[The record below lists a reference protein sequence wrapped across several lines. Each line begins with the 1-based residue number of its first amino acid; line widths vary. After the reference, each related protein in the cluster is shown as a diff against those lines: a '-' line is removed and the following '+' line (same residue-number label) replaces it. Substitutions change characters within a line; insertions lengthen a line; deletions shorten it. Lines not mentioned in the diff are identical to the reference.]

1 MSEQQ
6 ECNGE
11 LYPFAT
17 IGARTERSGCVTS
30 GSVLQ
35 ICGLPVTCVGDI
47 VMYSDVSEPVVMDGA
62 GIALVYS
69 GNPVALVGSSLSNGG
84 RIVSAIWSERG
95 IFVDEDQEIEVL
107 FDVDYVP
114 ESHKPSARLAVAGA
128 TTPRGGVLTDATGTY
143 EVQEMR
149 KKAARI
155 GDFME
160 YADGTRARII
170 TGIAL
175 PGKPACAFGIVG
187 SMLDNGDVINDSLH
201 RDVRT
206 STVFVP
212 VNEHGEVITRQ

>member
-6 ECNGE
+6 ERNGE

-47 VMYSDVSEPVVMDGA
+47 VTYSDVSEPVVMDGA

-69 GNPVALVGSSLSNGG
+69 GNPVALVDRSLSDGD
-84 RIVSAIWSERG
+84 RIVSAIWSESRLS
-95 IFVDEDQEIEVL
+95 VDEDQDIEVL
-107 FDVDYVP
+107 SGADCVP
-114 ESHKPSARLAVAGA
+114 ESHELSVRFAVAGA
-128 TTPRGGVLTDATGTY
+128 ITPRGGVLRDATGTY

-155 GDFME
+155 GDFMG
-160 YADGTRARII
+160 YVDGTRARII
-170 TGIAL
+170 TGIGL
-175 PGKPACAFGIVG
+175 PGKPDCAFGVVG
-187 SMLDNGDVINDSLH
+187 SMLDNGDVINDSPH
-201 RDVRT
+201 RDVHT
-206 STVFVP
+206 STVFLP
-212 VNEHGEVITRQ
+212 VNEHGEAITRQ